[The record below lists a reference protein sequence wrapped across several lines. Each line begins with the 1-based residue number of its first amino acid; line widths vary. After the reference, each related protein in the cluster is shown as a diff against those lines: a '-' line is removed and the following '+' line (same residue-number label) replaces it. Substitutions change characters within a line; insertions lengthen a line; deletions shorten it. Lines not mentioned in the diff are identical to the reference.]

1 MKKVLNINLDLGNY
15 LPLWE
20 GVYQVLREA
29 IVEGTLAPGQHLAE
43 QQLAEELGVSRTP
56 VREALRRMAL
66 EGFVVMVPRRGA
78 YVAGMSLKDMNDV
91 FELRMAL
98 EGLAAYLAA
107 QRITPQEQVVLK
119 ETLEQ
124 LEAATAAGDK
134 DQVISTDTRFHAL
147 IYAASRNRRL
157 IQIVGNL
164 SDQIQSFRLQSL
176 FAPGRLK
183 DTMREHKRLMA
194 AIERHD
200 SQAAR
205 KLAEEHIR
213 QAEVSLLKNREKIT
227 TGAGERSNT
236 SGGCID
242 SGGSAEHEETNG
254 GESGII

>member
-1 MKKVLNINLDLGNY
+1 MKKVLNVNLNLGNY

-20 GVYQVLREA
+20 GVYQVLREG
-29 IVEGTLAPGQHLAE
+29 IVERTIAPGQHLAE
-43 QQLAEELGVSRTP
+43 QQLAQELGVSRTP
-56 VREALRRMAL
+56 VREALRRLAL

-107 QRITPQEQVVLK
+107 QRITPQEQTVLK
-119 ETLEQ
+119 ETLVQ
-124 LEAATAAGDK
+124 LETATAADDK

-147 IYAASRNRRL
+147 IYTASRNRRL

-183 DTMREHKRLMA
+183 DTMREHKRLLT
-194 AIERHD
+194 AIERRD
-200 SQAAR
+200 SQSAR
-205 KLAEEHIR
+205 KLAEEHIQ
-213 QAEVSLLKNREKIT
+213 QAEVSLLKSREKISS
-227 TGAGERSNT
+227 AGERSNS

-242 SGGSAEHEETNG
+242 SGGSAEYQETDG

>member
-1 MKKVLNINLDLGNY
+1 MKKMLNINLNLGNY

-20 GVYQVLREA
+20 GVYQVIREA

-43 QQLAEELGVSRTP
+43 QQLAQELGVSRTP
-56 VREALRRMAL
+56 VREALRRLAL
-66 EGFVVMVPRRGA
+66 EGFVVMVPRRGT

-107 QRITPQEQVVLK
+107 QRITPQEQTVLK

-124 LEAATAAGDK
+124 LEVATAADDK
-134 DQVISTDTRFHAL
+134 DQIISTDTRFHAV
-147 IYAASRNRRL
+147 IYTASRNRRL
-157 IQIVGNL
+157 MQIVGNL

-183 DTMREHKRLMA
+183 DTMREHRRIVS
-194 AIERHD
+194 AIERRD
-200 SQAAR
+200 SQMAR

-213 QAEVSLLKNREKIT
+213 QAEVSLLKSREKT
-227 TGAGERSNT
+227 SSEGEGSNI
-236 SGGCID
+236 SGGCLD
-242 SGGSAEHEETNG
+242 SGGSAEQQETDG
-254 GESGII
+254 SESGII